1 MTKCPNGYTI
11 GLGPK
16 DPNAGKVFWTGK
28 PGKCDGCGKALIKEK
43 SFSDIKTF
51 NGPWGLFCDNCVPAF
66 SIGKTQHYGE
76 GLGQRYERQDDGRF
90 LKTLG

>member
-1 MTKCPNGYTI
+1 
-11 GLGPK
+11 
-16 DPNAGKVFWTGK
+16 
-28 PGKCDGCGKALIKEK
+28 
-43 SFSDIKTF
+43 
-51 NGPWGLFCDNCVPAF
+51 LFCDNCVPAF